1 MTFGYRFESG
11 DGLRRYLGE
20 SRRESAHGT
29 PGRHL
34 MPLTP
39 NFGAS
44 RSQQPSSLFKNPWAT
59 ALICPHPFCTEPEGS
74 RLSSPPQKY
83 GVGPLGTVTALY
95 ART

>member
-20 SRRESAHGT
+20 SRRSVTGHPNAPYAPHA
-29 PGRHL
+29 
-34 MPLTP
+34 

-44 RSQQPSSLFKNPWAT
+44 RSQLPSSLFKNPWAT
-59 ALICPHPFCTEPEGS
+59 ALICPHPILRPS
-74 RLSSPPQKY
+74 RKVHGYRLRQKNL
-83 GVGPLGTVTALY
+83 GVGPLGTVTAVY